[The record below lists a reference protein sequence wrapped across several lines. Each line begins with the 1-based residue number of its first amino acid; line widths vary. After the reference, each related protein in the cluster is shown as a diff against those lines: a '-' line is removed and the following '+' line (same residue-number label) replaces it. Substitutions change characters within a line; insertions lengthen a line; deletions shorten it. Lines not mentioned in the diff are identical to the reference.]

1 MENKMILVK
10 SIEIMEVSDN
20 FVYEIYE
27 KMGNPHISYNERES
41 LETKLKL
48 TREIIKGQRFINKR
62 GESVYIGMTKEVQDI
77 LGLPLHVFNDLTNFN
92 RNLQKRL
99 DNVIKYKKDLE
110 LKIKNIE
117 NTGFLRRLKYLFTG
131 KLN

>member
-1 MENKMILVK
+1 MILVK

-77 LGLPLHVFNDLTNFN
+77 LGLPFHVFNDLTNFN
-92 RNLQKRL
+92 RKLQKQL
-99 DNVIKYKKDLE
+99 DTLIKDKKDLE
-110 LKIKNIE
+110 LKIKNFE
-117 NTGFLRRLKYLFTG
+117 NIGFLRRLKYLFTG

>member
-1 MENKMILVK
+1 MILVK

-77 LGLPLHVFNDLTNFN
+77 LGLPFYVFKDLTNLN
-92 RNLQKRL
+92 RNLQKQL
-99 DNVIKYKKDLE
+99 DTLIKDKKDLE
-110 LKIKNIE
+110 LEIKNIE

>member
-1 MENKMILVK
+1 MILVK

-92 RNLQKRL
+92 RNLQKQL
-99 DNVIKYKKDLE
+99 DTLIKDKKDLE
-110 LKIKNIE
+110 LEIKNIE

>member
-1 MENKMILVK
+1 MILVK

-27 KMGNPHISYNERES
+27 KIGNPHISYNERDS
-41 LETKLKL
+41 LEKELKL
-48 TREIIKGQRFINKR
+48 TREVIKGQRFINKR

-77 LGLPLHVFNDLTNFN
+77 LGLPFYVFKDLTNLN
-92 RNLQKRL
+92 RNLQKQL
-99 DNVIKYKKDLE
+99 DTLIKDKKDLE
-110 LKIKNIE
+110 LEIKNIE

>member
-1 MENKMILVK
+1 MILVK

-27 KMGNPHISYNERES
+27 KMVNPHISYNERES

-62 GESVYIGMTKEVQDI
+62 GESVYIGMIKEVQDI
-77 LGLPLHVFNDLTNFN
+77 LGLPFHVFNDLTNFN
-92 RNLQKRL
+92 RKLQKQL
-99 DNVIKYKKDLE
+99 DTLIKDKKDLE
-110 LKIKNIE
+110 LKIKNFE
-117 NTGFLRRLKYLFTG
+117 NIGFLRRLKYLFTS

>member
-1 MENKMILVK
+1 MILVK